1 MTDPYK
7 VLGVSPSASD
17 EQIKQVYRELARKYH
32 PDNYIN
38 NPLAELA
45 TEKMK
50 EINTAYDQIRE
61 QRSRSSSASQGSS
74 YQQANRS
81 YGSYSGGSS
90 QFADIRRLL
99 QNGMISQALEL
110 LEGVPVSSRDGEWYF
125 LKGTVFYNRGWLD
138 EAHRHFRQAVEL
150 DPTNAEYQR
159 ALNQILQQRQQG
171 YTQGTPYVTTASC
184 CGPCS
189 LCTTLICAD
198 CTCSAF
204 RCCF

>member
-32 PDNYIN
+32 PDNYVD

-50 EINTAYDQIRE
+50 EINTAYDLIRE
-61 QRSRSSSASQGSS
+61 QRSRSSTNASQGSS
-74 YQQANRS
+74 YQQASQR
-81 YGSYSGGSS
+81 YSSQSGSS

-99 QNGMISQALEL
+99 QNGMVSQALEL
-110 LEGVPVSSRDGEWYF
+110 LEGVPASLRDGEWYF

-138 EAHRHFRQAVEL
+138 EAHRHFTRAVEL
-150 DPTNAEYQR
+150 NPTNPEYRR
-159 ALNQILQQRQQG
+159 ALNQILQQRQQSYPG
-171 YTQGTPYVTTASC
+171 GTTYMSSASC

>member
-17 EQIKQVYRELARKYH
+17 EQIKQAYRELARKYH

-50 EINTAYDQIRE
+50 DINTAYDLIRE
-61 QRSRSSSASQGSS
+61 QRSRSSSASHGYGEAQSS
-74 YQQANRS
+74 RS
-81 YGSYSGGSS
+81 YGSYSGSS

-99 QNGMISQALEL
+99 QNGMVSQAMEL
-110 LEGVPVSSRDGEWYF
+110 LEGVPLASRDGEWYF

-138 EAHRHFRQAVEL
+138 EAHQHFRRAVEL
-150 DPTNAEYQR
+150 DPTNPEYQR

-171 YTQGTPYVTTASC
+171 YPKGTYVSTASC
-184 CGPCS
+184 CDPCS
-189 LCTTLICAD
+189 LCTALICAD